1 MPTKAF
7 STQGS
12 KLYFADT
19 TVSPVLVGAIAQMT
33 GFTGL
38 GGKKTKIDITN
49 YDSVNYKEY
58 QGGLLD
64 AGELTFD
71 LIWDFNNAN
80 HLLIQQLAQAAN
92 ASRYFFFG
100 ASDGTAPPT
109 FTGTIAAPP
118 IVLVPPTSTSPI
130 KYSRSG
136 FLFYGYFSMF
146 QVDAPVD
153 SIIKVKAAVQQSGG
167 IQTVVKGATPTP

>member
-1 MPTKAF
+1 MTNQTKAF

-12 KLYFADT
+12 QLYFPDT
-19 TVSPVLVGAIAQMT
+19 TTSPVVVDPIAQMT

-64 AGELTFD
+64 AGELSFD
-71 LIWDFNNAN
+71 LIWDFTNAN

-92 ASRYFFFG
+92 ASRYFSSVRLMALLLRRSREHSLHRRSFSCRQCQLRRSTTRAP
-100 ASDGTAPPT
+100 ASC
-109 FTGTIAAPP
+109 FM
-118 IVLVPPTSTSPI
+118 VTSPCS
-130 KYSRSG
+130 KSMLRSTTSSRSKRRSSNRVASP
-136 FLFYGYFSMF
+136 LL
-146 QVDAPVD
+146 
-153 SIIKVKAAVQQSGG
+153 
-167 IQTVVKGATPTP
+167 